1 HVVKV
6 NGLRWISLMLL
17 VPIPWAGRGWALPF
31 LTALAPSERYAQ
43 TPGRRHKPITVWA
56 RQLLRQ
62 VHRWLPERPLV
73 VVADSTYA
81 ARDLLAAVRPVATVV
96 TRLRLDAPGCAT
108 LRPGASSS
116 LPPEGPP
123 ASGRPAPADAA
134 AAKRGSRHCLDAD
147 HDRSLVWPADA
158 RGRSQ

>member
-1 HVVKV
+1 VKV

-81 ARDLLAAVRPVATVV
+81 ARGLLAAGRPVATVV

-108 LRPGASSS
+108 LRSGASSS
-116 LPPEGPP
+116 LPPEG
-123 ASGRPAPADAA
+123 RPRLVGQRLPT
-134 AAKRGSRHCLDAD
+134 LQQ
-147 HDRSLVWPADA
+147 RSVDPDTAWTRITIAHWYGQQT
-158 RGRSQ
+158 R